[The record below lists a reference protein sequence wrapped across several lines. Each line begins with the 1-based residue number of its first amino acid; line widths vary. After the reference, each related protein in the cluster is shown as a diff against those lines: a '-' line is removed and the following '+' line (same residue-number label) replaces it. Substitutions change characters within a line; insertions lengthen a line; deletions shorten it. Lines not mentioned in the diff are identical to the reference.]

1 MKVLFV
7 SSGNSAGGISPIVLN
22 QGESLRSYG
31 IDVQYYTICG
41 KGLKGYL
48 KSIPD
53 LRKIWKK
60 GSFDAVHAHYSLSAM
75 TASLAGCHP
84 LVVSLMGSDV
94 MSKGLWRLTI
104 RLFYHFFW
112 ANCIVKS
119 NGMKEKLGLRN
130 VEVIPNG
137 VDCNVYKPLDKNECL
152 HKLGWDESRRYILF
166 AADPSRYEKNYK
178 LALTAYNLLNNPDIE
193 MKIVTGV
200 PNKEMPVYYNA
211 ADIVLM
217 TSRWEGSPNVIK
229 EAMACNVPIVSTDVG
244 DVRWILG
251 DTANCQFANPEAQDI
266 ARKVMNALN
275 GTKRSNGRDRIFH
288 LELDAES
295 IARSIIHMYHE
306 NVVH

>member
-31 IDVQYYTICG
+31 IDVKYYTICG

-75 TASLAGCHP
+75 TASLSGCHP

-94 MSKGLWRLTI
+94 MAKGLWRLII

-112 ANCIVKS
+112 TTCIVKS
-119 NGMKEKLGLRN
+119 NGMKEKMGLSK

-137 VDCNVYKPLDKNECL
+137 VDCNVHQPLDKEDCL
-152 HKLGWDESRRYILF
+152 EKLGWDKGRRHILF
-166 AADPSRYEKNYK
+166 AADPKRYEKNFN
-178 LALTAYNLLNNPDIE
+178 LAKTACDLLNIPDIE

-200 PNKEMPVYYNA
+200 PNKDMPIFYNA
-211 ADIVLM
+211 ADVVLM

-229 EAMACNVPIVSTDVG
+229 EAMACNAPIVSTNVG
-244 DVRWILG
+244 DVKWILG
-251 DTANCQFANPEAQDI
+251 NTSNCFLAAPEPYDVAHKINKSLQ
-266 ARKVMNALN
+266 
-275 GTKRSNGRDRIFH
+275 GCTKTNGRERIFSLH
-288 LELDAES
+288 LDAASVAEK
-295 IARSIIHMYHE
+295 ITRIYRQ
-306 NVVH
+306 NGV